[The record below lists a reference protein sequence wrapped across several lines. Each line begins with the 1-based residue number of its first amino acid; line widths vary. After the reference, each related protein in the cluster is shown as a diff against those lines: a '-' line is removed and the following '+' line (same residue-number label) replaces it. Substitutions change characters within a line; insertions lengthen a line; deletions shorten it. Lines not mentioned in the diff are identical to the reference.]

1 MKKTFLI
8 IANILVAL
16 NLFGQ
21 IKPNWMKVST
31 VTYSYAERKPLG
43 SLYKNGYIY
52 KESVYYKS
60 VQGDSV
66 LLRKASF
73 SCSVDFKPGGIERT
87 KTLDN
92 VSYFIDYAGKIDDG
106 RVIFPKDSIWF
117 DDILKE
123 TNNDEFSKAKT
134 KTVKTLEH
142 LGNVKKKMHHYRK
155 EFRLAKRYGRVGGYT
170 FGYLSLNYAP
180 CISYRATNINIAG
193 FSSQNDL
200 DARRL
205 NERAVYGQ
213 VISGQAGFTVRAKHT
228 FFAEYN
234 TARFGFNTN
243 RKVDWKTGLLNVP
256 APAGEYQ
263 YRYYRNGLGVG
274 YNYSGYK
281 SRINT
286 VLESGLYYYFTKA
299 FDGSQYDDGMTRI
312 KVDGDVR
319 SAGIQSNFFGLK
331 AGLGFNIRCGYLAEI
346 KFVPTVYY
354 NLTAFNRGE
363 LATRFYNV
371 GLCTGFAVRL

>member
-331 AGLGFNIRCGYLAEI
+331 AGLGFNIRCG
-346 KFVPTVYY
+346 
-354 NLTAFNRGE
+354 
-363 LATRFYNV
+363 
-371 GLCTGFAVRL
+371 